1 MNWSNGYLG
10 DTRLHLPF
18 SKLCGRYADLHLL
31 FCVILTAQAGVQYVF
46 VNLGTD
52 HPAIIEALVKGQ
64 RERRDQWPKAITC
77 PNEVCRQD
85 AGSIGCSSNTR

>member
-1 MNWSNGYLG
+1 MNI
-10 DTRLHLPF
+10 
-18 SKLCGRYADLHLL
+18 
-31 FCVILTAQAGVQYVF
+31 VLTAQAGVQYVF

-77 PNEVCRQD
+77 PNEVCRQY
-85 AGSIGCSSNTR
+85 AGSFGSNTKNTKILNRT